1 MNRLQYET
9 SPYLLQH
16 KKNPVDWYAWKPEA
30 LERAKKE
37 NKPILVSIGYST
49 CHWCH
54 VMERESFEDESIA
67 AYMNEHFINI
77 KVDREERP
85 DLDDIYM
92 SACQI
97 INGNGGWPLNAFLT
111 PDGKPFYAGTY
122 FPPEPK
128 HGRPSWAQMLQFAV
142 HNFFENREAVDQQA
156 DRIMNRILQS
166 DNALTTPIVE
176 GPKAEKPFAD
186 VDFES
191 VFGMIKA
198 RFDSTYGGFG
208 GAPKFPDLMQL
219 QYLLNH
225 YYHTGNE
232 EAFNHLKLSLEAM
245 SLGGIY
251 DQLGGGLAR
260 YSTDKEWLAPHFEK
274 MLYDNALF
282 VEMLSKTI
290 KVKQNPLF
298 EATIVD
304 TLEFIKREMTNAEG
318 GFYAAL
324 DADSEGVEG
333 KFYVWDKE
341 EIEIALGKESE
352 LFCEFYDV
360 SQQGNWEGV
369 NILRRLHTKEEFAM
383 KHRLLEADLEERLAR
398 GRKQLFDLRSHR
410 IRPGRDEK
418 MLLSWNALMCSAY
431 AQAYSALGHEPY
443 KQAALKNIEFVLDHM
458 QMETGHL
465 YRTYSEVEGG
475 KAQYMAYLEDYAF
488 FIKALLDVYEIH
500 FDLELLEHADRFMNI
515 ILEEYYDPDDKL
527 FFFTSSRQSDIVARK
542 KAIYDSEKPSGNS
555 VLAHDLQRLGLL
567 LDNQDYVEKGIEM
580 LLSMKEVV
588 KKSPS
593 PFANWATIMQNEHY
607 GINEI
612 AIIGKE
618 AVKQAKELDKT
629 FIPNKIMMASETAN
643 EKYPLLLDREPGLLY
658 LCRHYACRRPVT
670 TVEALKELISEA

>member
-1 MNRLQYET
+1 MNRLQHET

-16 KKNPVDWYAWKPEA
+16 KNNPVDWYAWKPEA

-142 HNFFENREAVDQQA
+142 HNFYENRDAVDQQA
-156 DRIMNRILQS
+156 DRIMKRILQS
-166 DNALTTPIVE
+166 DNALTTPLVD
-176 GPKAEKPFAD
+176 GPKTDKPFED

-198 RFDSTYGGFG
+198 RFDTTYGGFG

-219 QYLLNH
+219 QFLLNH

-232 EAFNHLKLSLEAM
+232 EAFNHLNLSLEAM

-290 KVKQNPLF
+290 KVARNPLF
-298 EATIVD
+298 EETIVD
-304 TLEFIKREMTNAEG
+304 TLEFVKREMTNAQG

-324 DADSEGVEG
+324 DADSEGIEG

-341 EIEIALGKESE
+341 EVEIALGKESE
-352 LFCEFYDV
+352 LFCDFYDI

-369 NILRRLHTKEEFAM
+369 NILRRLQSKEEFAL
-383 KHRLLEADLEERLAR
+383 KHRLLESELEEKLAN
-398 GRKQLFDLRSHR
+398 GRKKLFELRSHR

-431 AQAYSALGHEPY
+431 AQAYSAIGDESY
-443 KQAALKNIEFVLDHM
+443 KQVALKNIEFVLNHM
-458 QMETGHL
+458 QTETGHL
-465 YRTYSEVEGG
+465 YRTYSEADGG

-500 FDLELLEHADRFMNI
+500 FDLELLALADRFMKI
-515 ILEEYYDPDDKL
+515 ILEEYYDLKDKL
-527 FFFTSSRQSDIVARK
+527 FFFTSSQQSDIVARK

-567 LDNQDYVEKGIEM
+567 LDNQDYVEKGLEM

-593 PFANWATIMQNEHY
+593 PFANWATIMQNEYY

-612 AIIGKE
+612 AIIGPKAIE
-618 AVKQAKELDKT
+618 QAKELDKT
-629 FIPNKIMMASETAN
+629 FIPNKVLMTSESAN
-643 EKYPLLLDREPGLLY
+643 DKYPLLLGREPGNLY
-658 LCRHYACRRPVT
+658 LCKHYACRRPVT
-670 TVEALKELISEA
+670 TVAALKELISEG